1 MKVQRIAFVVN
12 TLTHGGA
19 EIQVSRLAR
28 GFKRRGCAVTVIS
41 MVPPDALV
49 EELQTAGIEV
59 SCLNMKPGV
68 PNPAAILRLRRH
80 LNQFRPQV
88 VHSHI
93 AHANILSRV
102 TRVMSDFPVL
112 ICTAHSIKEGG
123 RMLTLAYRWTDW
135 LADLTTNVSQ
145 AGVERQVQHRAGSPQ
160 RIRFVPNGLDLEHF
174 RPEPQWRPRIRE
186 ELKLG
191 SDFVWLAVGRMEP
204 PKDYPTM
211 IEAFAEVV
219 AQRPETTLLIAGQGA
234 RETEVREAIQRHSVA
249 NRVRLLGVRPDV
261 HALMNAADGY
271 VMSSQWEGMP
281 LVLQEAAAVG
291 LPVVATD
298 VGGNRE
304 VVLPDES
311 GLIVPSRDPQALASA
326 MRTLMATPPARRAEM
341 GRRGRAHV
349 EALFGIEHVL
359 DLWESIYAELLARK
373 GERLCA

>member
-1 MKVQRIAFVVN
+1 MKIQRIAFVVN

-19 EIQVSRLAR
+19 EIQVSRLAK
-28 GFKRRGCAVTVIS
+28 GFKRRGCDVTVIS
-41 MVPPDALV
+41 MVRPDALV
-49 EELQTAGIEV
+49 EELQAAGIEV
-59 SCLNMKPGV
+59 SCLNMKPGI
-68 PNPAAILRLRRH
+68 PNPAAILRLGKI
-80 LNQFRPQV
+80 LSQFRPQV

-102 TRVMSDFPVL
+102 TRVMSGFPVL

-135 LADLTTNVSQ
+135 LADLTTNVSR
-145 AGVERQVQHRAGSPQ
+145 AGVERQLQHRAGSPQ
-160 RIRFVPNGLDLEHF
+160 RMRFVPNGLDLEHF
-174 RPEPQWRPRIRE
+174 RPEPHWRAPIRE

-191 SDFVWLAVGRMEP
+191 TDFVWLAVGRMEP

-219 AQRPETTLLIAGQGA
+219 AQCSDATLLIAGRGA
-234 RETEVREAIQRHSVA
+234 CETGVRDAIQRHGVA

-281 LVLQEAAAVG
+281 LVLQEASAVG

-304 VVLPDES
+304 VVVPDES
-311 GLIVPSRDPQALASA
+311 GLIVPSRDPHALALA
-326 MRTLMATPPARRAEM
+326 MQTLMAMPPARRAEM